1 MKHFLSRSVVHCRNN
16 HFLQRSGSMDIAFI
30 IIWSVLILYFLVM
43 IPIEY
48 NNISSI
54 KEQKKKTNMHHNE
67 MYEKMSFE
75 EEQLNFNLQ
84 GNLLNLP
91 SNLVAALI
99 YKLGH
104 RNS

>member
-1 MKHFLSRSVVHCRNN
+1 
-16 HFLQRSGSMDIAFI
+16 MDIAFI
-30 IIWSVLILYFLVM
+30 VLWTVLIMYFLVM

-54 KEQKKKTNMHHNE
+54 KEQKKKANISHNE

-99 YKLGH
+99 YKLRH
-104 RNS
+104 RHS